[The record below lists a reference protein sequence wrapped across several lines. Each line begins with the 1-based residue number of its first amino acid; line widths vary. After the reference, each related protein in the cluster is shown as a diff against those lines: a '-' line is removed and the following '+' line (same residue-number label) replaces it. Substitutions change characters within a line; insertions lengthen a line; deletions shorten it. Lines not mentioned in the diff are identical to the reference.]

1 MLLTIYCNRPT
12 EVKQGTVGIAYFQT
26 TSSSITLLEL
36 R

>member
-12 EVKQGTVGIAYFQT
+12 EGKQGTVDIAYFQT
-26 TSSSITLLEL
+26 TSSSIMLQEL